1 MQMQNMQLQVEQL
14 AKEVD
19 KRDRHIRALEG
30 DIRVIVEENDL
41 VMRRARE

>member
-1 MQMQNMQLQVEQL
+1 MQMQNIQLQVEQL

-19 KRDRHIRALEG
+19 SRDRHIRALEG

-41 VMRRARE
+41 VMRRASE